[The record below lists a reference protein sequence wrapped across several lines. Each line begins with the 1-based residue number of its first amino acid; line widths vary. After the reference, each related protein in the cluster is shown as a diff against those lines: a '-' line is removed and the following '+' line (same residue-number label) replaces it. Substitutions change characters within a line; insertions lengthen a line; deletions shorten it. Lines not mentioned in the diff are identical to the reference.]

1 MSEGSQQIL
10 LETPLELPCGL
21 RQDPQAARC
30 ARCGARRIGVCGAL
44 NDEELKE
51 LSGLALNLTAHSGQT
66 LFYEGDLATN
76 AFNITEGTVRLTR
89 LLADGRRSVIGF
101 MFTGDFLGL
110 SHSDT
115 YVYSAE
121 AVSPVQACQFRKKEL
136 SKLYGRFPQLE
147 SRLLEL
153 VTTELIAAQ
162 DQILLL
168 SRKTPQEKVASFLI
182 HLKKRL
188 EMFNGLAC
196 EDLTLSMPRV
206 DMADHLGLT
215 PETVSRML
223 TRLTEADVI
232 EIKGRRNITI
242 ADPGRLKALAV
253 GDLN

>member
-51 LSGLALNLTAHSGQT
+51 LSGLALNLTADSGQT

-136 SKLYGRFPQLE
+136 NKLYGRFPQLE

-168 SRKTPQEKVASFLI
+168 SRKTPQEKVASFLVQMRRRI
-182 HLKKRL
+182 
-188 EMFNGLAC
+188 EAFSGLAS
-196 EDLTLSMPRV
+196 EELILSMPRV
-206 DMADHLGLT
+206 DIADHLGLT
-215 PETVSRML
+215 PETVSRIL
-223 TRLTEADVI
+223 TGFTDATMI
-232 EIKGRRNITI
+232 EIKEQRNITI
-242 ADPGRLKALAV
+242 LDPVHLEALAA
-253 GDLN
+253 GNLN